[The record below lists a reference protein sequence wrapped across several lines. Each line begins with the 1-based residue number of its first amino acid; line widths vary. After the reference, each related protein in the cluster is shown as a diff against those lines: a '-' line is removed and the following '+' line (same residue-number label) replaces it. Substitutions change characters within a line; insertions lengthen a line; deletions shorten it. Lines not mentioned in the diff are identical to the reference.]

1 MDGDESLL
9 QELIQ
14 IFMEELPLHL
24 AKLNKAIETEDMETL
39 ERTAHSLKG
48 ELSCLGLTDAA
59 QKARDLERMG
69 RERTLQPVAEL
80 LCAFETEMTA
90 VTSAMRDMLYAGR

>member
-1 MDGDESLL
+1 
-9 QELIQ
+9 
-14 IFMEELPLHL
+14 MEDLPLHL
-24 AKLNKAIETEDMETL
+24 AKLNVAIETEDMETL

-48 ELSCLGLTDAA
+48 ELCCLGLTDAA

-69 RERTLQPVAEL
+69 RERTIQPAAAL
-80 LCAFETEMTA
+80 LCAFTSEMTA